1 MRKIKV
7 LIKGMSCEHCVKAVE
22 QALSALDGVTEVQVS
37 LEKGLASLVCDE
49 DRCDIGRIEAAIK
62 EEGYEFAGSISE

>member
-1 MRKIKV
+1 MHKIKIR
-7 LIKGMSCEHCVKAVE
+7 IKGMSCQHCVRAVE

-37 LEKGLASLVCDE
+37 LEKGMAELICDE
-49 DRCDIGRIEAAIK
+49 NRCDVSRIEVAIK